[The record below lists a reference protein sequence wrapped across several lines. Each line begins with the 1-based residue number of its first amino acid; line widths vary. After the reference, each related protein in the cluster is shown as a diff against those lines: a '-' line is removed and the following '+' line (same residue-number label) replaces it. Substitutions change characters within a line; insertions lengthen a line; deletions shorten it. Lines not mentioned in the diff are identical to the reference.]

1 MKKSSRF
8 LACMTLLY
16 GPKYRFPFPF
26 SMRRVMNTFGK
37 SSPVT
42 QIQG

>member
-1 MKKSSRF
+1 
-8 LACMTLLY
+8 MTLLY
-16 GPKYRFPFPF
+16 GPKYRFPWDL
-26 SMRRVMNTFGK
+26 SMRRVMNTRGN